1 MICISPK
8 VLIFGAWSLHPSV
21 SGLER
26 RLFIEPFLHFLQGK
40 KKKIEKLLRNHM
52 HDYVV
57 ILDAGSQFGKVID
70 RKVRELHVETKI
82 LPLDT
87 PTATLRDD
95 ENIKAVI
102 ISGGPSSVYGDDAPK
117 FNADLFTEL
126 GKPILGICYGMQLMT
141 LVLGG
146 TIERKA
152 VREDGQ
158 DCVDCDTTCPL
169 FAGMDAKQLVLLTH
183 GDSVGSC
190 GDQFKTVAVSPSGI
204 VAAVAHRERLLFGVQ
219 FHPEVDLTV
228 NGVAIF
234 KNFLTVA
241 KCSFGFT
248 MADRETTAINHI
260 RERTSDVQN
269 VLCLVSGGVD
279 STVCAALLLKALG
292 PERLICIHIDHGFMR
307 EGESAAVV
315 EALSVIGVV
324 VHRIDAAEDFANA
337 TTEVPAKG
345 SRAAYITRKLK
356 DCVSPEDKRHIIGNT
371 FMKVCDN
378 VTASM
383 NLDVDKLLLAQGTL
397 RPDLIESG
405 SHLAS
410 SKADAIKTHHN
421 DTELV
426 RILRSRG
433 RIIEPL
439 SEYHKDEVRELGRNL
454 GLPDALVMRQPFPGP
469 GLAIRTLCTE
479 APAVG
484 APFEAT
490 ESFLRKL
497 EESSADSNATTT
509 TTDRILAQAATIVR
523 ELDLAL
529 AVLPIQTVGVQGDGR
544 TYSNAVVLS
553 SKNGGGADH
562 RNASTTPWT
571 TEEWSQLLHLARLI
585 PQVAHHVNR
594 VVFAFGAPIGTSPRT
609 VTPTTLQLDTLERIR
624 SADHIVGRYI
634 SEFHLVKKLS
644 QVPVVLIPLG
654 FEKGDTAH
662 SVVIRTFLTND
673 FMTGKPAT
681 PGSEFLPHE
690 ALAAMVAGVQQ
701 LTFVGRVLFDLT
713 AKPPGT
719 TEWE

>member
-1 MICISPK
+1 MP
-8 VLIFGAWSLHPSV
+8 
-21 SGLER
+21 E
-26 RLFIEPFLHFLQGK
+26 
-40 KKKIEKLLRNHM
+40 
-52 HDYVV
+52 YVA

-87 PTATLRDD
+87 ATAVLRDD
-95 ENIKAVI
+95 KDLKAVI
-102 ISGGPSSVYGDDAPK
+102 ISGGPSSVYGADAPK

-146 TIERKA
+146 SIERKS

-158 DCVDCDTTCPL
+158 DVVECDVTCAL
-169 FAGMDAKQLVLLTH
+169 FAEMEAKQLVLLTH

-190 GDQFKTVAVSPSGI
+190 GDQLKPVAVSPSGI
-204 VAAVAHRERLLFGVQ
+204 VAAIAHHTLPLFGVQ

-228 NGVAIF
+228 NGVTIF

-241 KCSFGFT
+241 GCRFDFT
-248 MADRETTAINHI
+248 MEDRETTAIEHI
-260 RERTSDVQN
+260 RLRTKDGQQ

-307 EGESAAVV
+307 LGESAAVV
-315 EALSVIGVV
+315 EALSAIGVV
-324 VHRIDAAEDFANA
+324 VHRIDAAEDFAEA

-345 SRAAYITRKLK
+345 SRPAYTTRKLK

-371 FMKVCDN
+371 FMHVCDK
-378 VTASM
+378 VTAAM
-383 NLDVDKLLLAQGTL
+383 NLDVEQLLLAQGTL

-410 SKADAIKTHHN
+410 NKADAIKTHHN

-426 RILRSRG
+426 RILRARG

-439 SEYHKDEVRELGRNL
+439 SDYHKDEVRELGRNL

-479 APAVG
+479 APALG
-484 APFEAT
+484 ASFDET
-490 ESFLRKL
+490 ELFLRSL
-497 EESSADSNATTT
+497 ESTLNTDGAADDEASSH
-509 TTDRILAQAATIVR
+509 RILHQAAAIVR
-523 ELDLAL
+523 ELQLCL

-544 TYSNAVVLS
+544 TYSNAVALS
-553 SKNGGGADH
+553 SKVSGGK
-562 RNASTTPWT
+562 RASASPWST
-571 TEEWSQLLHLARLI
+571 DEWTKLLQLARWI
-585 PQVAHHVNR
+585 PQLAHHVNR
-594 VVFAFGAPIGTSPRT
+594 VVFAFGDPVPTSPTT

-624 SADHIVGRYI
+624 GADSIVGKHI
-634 SEFHLVKKLS
+634 AGFHLVKKLS

-654 FEKGDTAH
+654 FEKGSTAH

-673 FMTGKPAT
+673 FMTGTPAT
-681 PGSEFLPHE
+681 PGSEYLPHE
-690 ALAAMVAGVQQ
+690 ALEAMVTDVQR
-701 LTFVGRVLFDLT
+701 LPFVGRVLFDLT

>member
-1 MICISPK
+1 MQDPK
-8 VLIFGAWSLHPSV
+8 DAAAPPPHHHHH
-21 SGLER
+21 EC
-26 RLFIEPFLHFLQGK
+26 
-40 KKKIEKLLRNHM
+40 
-52 HDYVV
+52 VV

-70 RKVRELHVETKI
+70 RKVRELHVETRI

-87 PTATLRDD
+87 PTEVLRTD

-102 ISGGPSSVYGDDAPK
+102 ISGGPSSVYGEDAPQYH
-117 FNADLFTEL
+117 ADLFTTL
-126 GKPILGICYGMQLMT
+126 GKPLLGICYGMQLMT

-146 TIERKA
+146 SIERKA

-158 DCVDCDTTCPL
+158 DTVECDTTSAL
-169 FAGMDAKQLVLLTH
+169 FAGMDSKQLVLLTH
-183 GDSVGSC
+183 GDSVGDC
-190 GDQFKTVAVSPSGI
+190 GEQFKAVAMSPSGI
-204 VAAVAHRERLLFGVQ
+204 VAAIAHNTKPMFGVQ

-241 KCSFGFT
+241 GCSFDFT
-248 MADRETTAINHI
+248 MDDREATAIAHI
-260 RERTSDVQN
+260 QERTREGQK

-307 EGESAAVV
+307 KNESSAVV
-315 EALSVIGVV
+315 EALSTIGVV

-337 TTEVPAKG
+337 TTEIPAKG
-345 SRAAYITRKLK
+345 SRAAYTTRMLK

-371 FMKVCDN
+371 FMHVCDK

-383 NLDVDKLLLAQGTL
+383 RLDVDNLLLAQGTL

-405 SHLAS
+405 SHIAS
-410 SKADAIKTHHN
+410 KKADAIKTHHN

-426 RILRSRG
+426 RVLRSRG

-439 SEYHKDEVRELGRNL
+439 SDYHKDEVRELGRSL

-479 APAVG
+479 APAMGPVFDETR
-484 APFEAT
+484 AVLQHLEDLCVHSDQSA
-490 ESFLRKL
+490 SRILQQASSIVRKL
-497 EESSADSNATTT
+497 S
-509 TTDRILAQAATIVR
+509 LCV
-523 ELDLAL
+523 

-544 TYSNAVVLS
+544 TYSNAVALS
-553 SKNGGGADH
+553 SKRDGIF
-562 RNASTTPWT
+562 SSECPWT
-571 TEEWSQLLHLARLI
+571 TDEWSELLLLARLI
-585 PQVAHHVNR
+585 PQVAHGVNR
-594 VVFAFGAPIGTSPRT
+594 VVFAFGCPIPNSPT
-609 VTPTTLQLDTLERIR
+609 TITPTTLTLDTLERIR
-624 SADHIVGRYI
+624 TADDIVGKCLMEYN
-634 SEFHLVKKLS
+634 LVRKLS
-644 QVPVVLIPLG
+644 QVPVVLIPIG
-654 FEKGDTAH
+654 FEKGDGAH

-673 FMTGKPAT
+673 FMTGTPAT
-681 PGSEFLPHE
+681 PGSDYLPME
-690 ALAAMVAGVQQ
+690 ALGCMVKSIQS
-701 LTFVGRVLFDLT
+701 LPFVGRVLFDLT

>member
-1 MICISPK
+1 VFEFFKCASSHTN
-8 VLIFGAWSLHPSV
+8 VA
-21 SGLER
+21 
-26 RLFIEPFLHFLQGK
+26 K
-40 KKKIEKLLRNHM
+40 KKSILILFFNFTSKIHVENNNLGQKIM
-52 HDYVV
+52 HDYIV

-87 PTATLRDD
+87 PTAILRDD

-102 ISGGPSSVYGDDAPK
+102 ISGGPSSVYGEDAPK

-158 DCVDCDTTCPL
+158 DIVDCDTTCPL
-169 FAGMDAKQLVLLTH
+169 FTGLDAKQLVLLTH

-190 GDQFKTVAVSPSGI
+190 GDAFKTVALSPSGI
-204 VAAVAHRERLLFGVQ
+204 VAAIAHRERLLFGVQ

-241 KCSFGFT
+241 GCSFGFT
-248 MADRETTAINHI
+248 MEDRETTAINHI
-260 RERTSDVQN
+260 RERTSGGQN

-307 EGESAAVV
+307 QGESAAVV

-324 VHRIDAAEDFANA
+324 VHRIDATDDFANA

-345 SRAAYITRKLK
+345 SRPAYTTRKLK

-371 FMKVCDN
+371 FMHVCDK

-383 NLDVDKLLLAQGTL
+383 KLDVEQLLLAQGTL

-433 RIIEPL
+433 KIIEPL
-439 SEYHKDEVRELGRNL
+439 SDYHKDEVRELGRNL
-454 GLPDALVMRQPFPGP
+454 GLSDALVMRQPFPGP

-479 APAVG
+479 APAMG
-484 APFEAT
+484 TAFDAT
-490 ESFLRKL
+490 KDFLQKL
-497 EESSADSNATTT
+497 ETFSTNPDAS
-509 TTDRILAQAATIVR
+509 TDRVLHQASSIVR
-523 ELDLAL
+523 ELDLSL
-529 AVLPIQTVGVQGDGR
+529 VVLPIQTVGVQGDGR
-544 TYSNAVVLS
+544 TYSNAVALS
-553 SKNGGGADH
+553 SKRGNSH
-562 RNASTTPWT
+562 PNASATPWT
-571 TEEWSQLLHLARLI
+571 TDEWSQLLLLARLI

-594 VVFAFGAPIGTSPRT
+594 VVFAFGAPIIASPTT

-624 SADHIVGRYI
+624 SADSIVGKYI
-634 SEFHLVKKLS
+634 FEYHLVKKLS

-654 FEKGDTAH
+654 FEKGDAAH

-673 FMTGKPAT
+673 FMTGTPAT
-681 PGSEFLPHE
+681 PGSEYLPHE
-690 ALAAMVAGVQQ
+690 ALAAMVEGVQA
-701 LTFVGRVLFDLT
+701 LPFVARVLFDLT

>member
-1 MICISPK
+1 
-8 VLIFGAWSLHPSV
+8 
-21 SGLER
+21 
-26 RLFIEPFLHFLQGK
+26 
-40 KKKIEKLLRNHM
+40 M

-260 RERTSDVQN
+260 RERTSDGQN

-345 SRAAYITRKLK
+345 SREAYITRKLK

-426 RILRSRG
+426 RIWLTQSK
-433 RIIEPL
+433 RITMTL
-439 SEYHKDEVRELGRNL
+439 SLCEFCGAVGGLLNRCLSTIRMKCVSLVETLGCLMRLSCVNL
-454 GLPDALVMRQPFPGP
+454 FLALA
-469 GLAIRTLCTE
+469 LAIRTLCTE

-713 AKPPGT
+713 AKPPGCETSRNDRMGMIEIFFPRRT
-719 TEWE
+719 TMEK